1 MSPVYNS
8 TITLSATVGD
18 VNKTV
23 TVGSTNPNLSGDD
36 LLRLAKRALE
46 DNEVTGV
53 EGVSIEINIDG
64 YEERPHSISIATSSL
79 PDDETREQLETK
91 KFNDELEYRTGEMFS
106 NALNWYLCKA
116 SGYTGAP
123 MSDRMLAD
131 MSAREIAKG
140 WAHVQ
145 MLQEH
150 ICKLESCNKD
160 ASELIT
166 AYKRQINELQHLM
179 GKRAEEYEAEI
190 RSLNGT
196 AVANNRAFSE
206 ERKELIAQ
214 RDAEKR
220 RADDLANRLNI
231 IRKHMDAMEGVI

>member
-23 TVGSTNPNLSGDD
+23 TVGSTNPNLSGED

-46 DNEVTGV
+46 DNEVTGT
-53 EGVSIEINIDG
+53 EGVSIEINVEG
-64 YEERPHSISIATSSL
+64 CPHSISIATS
-79 PDDETREQLETK
+79 DGEIE

-106 NALNWYLCKA
+106 SALNWYLCKA
-116 SGYTGAP
+116 SNYAGAP

-166 AYKRQINELQHLM
+166 AYKRQINDLQQLM

-206 ERKELIAQ
+206 ERKALIAQ

-220 RADDLANRLNI
+220 RADDLADRLNF

>member
-1 MSPVYNS
+1 MSPVYNTS
-8 TITLSATVGD
+8 VTLSATVGD

-23 TVGSTNPNLSGDD
+23 TVGSTNPNLSGED

-46 DNEVTGV
+46 DNEVTGT
-53 EGVSIEINIDG
+53 EGVNIEINVEG
-64 YEERPHSISIATSSL
+64 CPHSISIATSV
-79 PDDETREQLETK
+79 DETCEIE
-91 KFNDELEYRTGEMFS
+91 KFNDELEYRTAEMFS
-106 NALNWYLCKA
+106 SALNWYLCKA
-116 SGYTGAP
+116 SNYADVP
-123 MSDRMLAD
+123 MSDRILAD

-166 AYKRQINELQHLM
+166 AYKRQITDLQQLM

-206 ERKELIAQ
+206 ERKALITQ

-220 RADDLANRLNI
+220 RADDLADRLNF
-231 IRKHMDAMEGVI
+231 IRKHMDGVI

>member
-23 TVGSTNPNLSGDD
+23 TVGSTNPNLSGED

-46 DNEVTGV
+46 DNEVTGT
-53 EGVSIEINIDG
+53 EGVNIEINVEG
-64 YEERPHSISIATSSL
+64 CPHSISIATSSL
-79 PDDETREQLETK
+79 PEDETREQLEIK

-106 NALNWYLCKA
+106 SALNWYLCKSSNYA
-116 SGYTGAP
+116 GAP

-166 AYKRQINELQHLM
+166 AYKRQINDLQQLM

-206 ERKELIAQ
+206 ERKALIAQ
-214 RDAEKR
+214 RDTEKR
-220 RADDLANRLNI
+220 RADDLADRLNF

>member
-1 MSPVYNS
+1 MSPVYNTS
-8 TITLSATVGD
+8 VTLSATVGD

-46 DNEVTGV
+46 DNEVTGT
-53 EGVSIEINIDG
+53 EGVSIEINTEG
-64 YEERPHSISIATSSL
+64 CEESISITTS
-79 PDDETREQLETK
+79 DDETSEQL

-106 NALNWYLCKA
+106 SALNWYLCKA
-116 SGYTGAP
+116 SNYAGAP

-145 MLQEH
+145 MLQER

-166 AYKRQINELQHLM
+166 AYKRQITDLQQLM

-206 ERKELIAQ
+206 ERKALIAQ

-220 RADDLANRLNI
+220 RADDLADRLNF

>member
-8 TITLSATVGD
+8 TITLSATVGN

-23 TVGSTNPNLSGDD
+23 TVGSTNPEVTGED
-36 LLRLAKRALE
+36 LLRLAKRALD
-46 DNEVTGV
+46 DNEVTGI

-79 PDDETREQLETK
+79 PEDETREQLETK
-91 KFNDELEYRTGEMFS
+91 KFNDELEYRTGELFS
-106 NALNWYLCKA
+106 NALNWYLCKSSNYA
-116 SGYTGAP
+116 GAP

-166 AYKRQINELQHLM
+166 AYKRQINDLQQLM

-196 AVANNRAFSE
+196 AVANNRAFSQ

>member
-1 MSPVYNS
+1 MSPVYNTS
-8 TITLSATVGD
+8 ITLSATVGD

-46 DNEVTGV
+46 DNEVTGA
-53 EGVSIEINIDG
+53 EGVSIEINVEG
-64 YEERPHSISIATSSL
+64 CPHSISIATS
-79 PDDETREQLETK
+79 DNETE
-91 KFNDELEYRTGEMFS
+91 KFNDELEYRTGKMFS
-106 NALNWYLCKA
+106 SALNWYLCKA

-166 AYKRQINELQHLM
+166 AYKRQITDLQQLM

-206 ERKELIAQ
+206 ERKALIAQ

-220 RADDLANRLNI
+220 RADDLADRLNF

>member
-1 MSPVYNS
+1 MSPVYNTS
-8 TITLSATVGD
+8 ITLSATVGD

-23 TVGSTNPNLSGDD
+23 TVGSTNPNLSGED

-46 DNEVTGV
+46 DNEVTGT
-53 EGVSIEINIDG
+53 EGVSIEINVEG
-64 YEERPHSISIATSSL
+64 CPHSISIATY
-79 PDDETREQLETK
+79 DNETE
-91 KFNDELEYRTGEMFS
+91 KFNDELEYRTGKMFS
-106 NALNWYLCKA
+106 SALNWYLCKA

-166 AYKRQINELQHLM
+166 AYKRQINDLQQLM

-206 ERKELIAQ
+206 ERKALIAQ

-220 RADDLANRLNI
+220 RADDLADRLNF

>member
-46 DNEVTGV
+46 YNEVTGT
-53 EGVSIEINIDG
+53 EGVSIDINIEG
-64 YEERPHSISIATSSL
+64 YEEGISITTS
-79 PDDETREQLETK
+79 DYETSEQL

-106 NALNWYLCKA
+106 SALNWYLCKA
-116 SGYTGAP
+116 SNYAGAP

-166 AYKRQINELQHLM
+166 AYKRQINDLQQLM

-206 ERKELIAQ
+206 ERKALIAQ

-220 RADDLANRLNI
+220 RADDLADRLNF

>member
-23 TVGSTNPNLSGDD
+23 TVGSTNPNLSGED

-46 DNEVTGV
+46 DNEVTGT
-53 EGVSIEINIDG
+53 EGVNIEINVEG
-64 YEERPHSISIATSSL
+64 CPHSISIATSSL

-106 NALNWYLCKA
+106 SALNWYLCKVSNYA
-116 SGYTGAP
+116 GAP

-166 AYKRQINELQHLM
+166 AYKRQITDLQQLM
-179 GKRAEEYEAEI
+179 SKRAEEYEAEI

-206 ERKELIAQ
+206 ERKALIAQ

-220 RADDLANRLNI
+220 RADDLADRLNF

>member
-1 MSPVYNS
+1 MSPVYNTS
-8 TITLSATVGD
+8 VTLSATVGD

-23 TVGSTNPNLSGDD
+23 TVGSTNPNLSGED

-46 DNEVTGV
+46 DNEVTGA
-53 EGVSIEINIDG
+53 EGVNIEINVEG
-64 YEERPHSISIATSSL
+64 CPHSISIATSSL

-106 NALNWYLCKA
+106 SALNWYLCKA
-116 SGYTGAP
+116 SNYAGAP

-145 MLQEH
+145 MLQER

-160 ASELIT
+160 VSDIVND
-166 AYKRQINELQHLM
+166 YKRQIKDLQQLM

-206 ERKELIAQ
+206 ERKALIAQ

-220 RADDLANRLNI
+220 RADDLADRLNF

>member
-1 MSPVYNS
+1 MSPVYNTS
-8 TITLSATVGD
+8 VTLSATVGD

-23 TVGSTNPNLSGDD
+23 TVGSTNPNLSGED

-46 DNEVTGV
+46 DNEVTGT
-53 EGVSIEINIDG
+53 EGVNIEINVEG
-64 YEERPHSISIATSSL
+64 CPHSISIATSV
-79 PDDETREQLETK
+79 DETCEIE
-91 KFNDELEYRTGEMFS
+91 KFNDELEYRTAEMFS
-106 NALNWYLCKA
+106 SALNWYLCKA
-116 SGYTGAP
+116 SNYADVP
-123 MSDRMLAD
+123 MSDRILAD

-166 AYKRQINELQHLM
+166 AYKRQINDLQQLM
-179 GKRAEEYEAEI
+179 GKRAEEYE
-190 RSLNGT
+190 
-196 AVANNRAFSE
+196 
-206 ERKELIAQ
+206 
-214 RDAEKR
+214 AEKR
-220 RADDLANRLNI
+220 RADDLANRLNF

>member
-1 MSPVYNS
+1 MSPVYNTS
-8 TITLSATVGD
+8 ITLSATVGD

-46 DNEVTGV
+46 YNEVTGT
-53 EGVSIEINIDG
+53 EGVSIDINIEG
-64 YEERPHSISIATSSL
+64 YEEGISITTS
-79 PDDETREQLETK
+79 DYETSEQL

-106 NALNWYLCKA
+106 SALNWYLCKA
-116 SGYTGAP
+116 SNYAGAP

-166 AYKRQINELQHLM
+166 AYKRQITDLQQLM

-206 ERKELIAQ
+206 ERKALIAQ

-220 RADDLANRLNI
+220 RADDLADRLNF
-231 IRKHMDAMEGVI
+231 IRKHMDGVI

>member
-23 TVGSTNPNLSGDD
+23 TVGSTNPNLSGED

-46 DNEVTGV
+46 DNEVTGT
-53 EGVSIEINIDG
+53 EGVSIEINIDD
-64 YEERPHSISIATSSL
+64 YEESISITTS
-79 PDDETREQLETK
+79 DDETSEQL

-106 NALNWYLCKA
+106 SALNWYLCKA

-166 AYKRQINELQHLM
+166 AYKRQITDLQQLM

-206 ERKELIAQ
+206 ERKALIAQ

-220 RADDLANRLNI
+220 RADDLANRLNT
-231 IRKHMDAMEGVI
+231 IRKHMDGVI

>member
-1 MSPVYNS
+1 MSPVYNTS
-8 TITLSATVGD
+8 ITLSATVGD

-23 TVGSTNPNLSGDD
+23 TVGSTNPNLSGED

-46 DNEVTGV
+46 DNEVTGT
-53 EGVSIEINIDG
+53 EGVSIEINVEG
-64 YEERPHSISIATSSL
+64 CPHSISIATS
-79 PDDETREQLETK
+79 DGEIE
-91 KFNDELEYRTGEMFS
+91 KFNDELEYRTGKMFS
-106 NALNWYLCKA
+106 SALNWYLCKA

-166 AYKRQINELQHLM
+166 AYKRQITDLQQLM

-206 ERKELIAQ
+206 ERKALIAQ

-220 RADDLANRLNI
+220 RADDLADRLNF

>member
-1 MSPVYNS
+1 MSPVYNTS
-8 TITLSATVGD
+8 ITLSATVGD

-23 TVGSTNPNLSGDD
+23 TVGSTNPNLSGED

-46 DNEVTGV
+46 DNEVTGT
-53 EGVSIEINIDG
+53 EGVSIEINVEG
-64 YEERPHSISIATSSL
+64 CPHSISIATS
-79 PDDETREQLETK
+79 DGEIE

-106 NALNWYLCKA
+106 SALNWYLCKA
-116 SGYTGAP
+116 SNYAGAP

-166 AYKRQINELQHLM
+166 AYKRQINDLQQLM

-206 ERKELIAQ
+206 ERKALIAQ

-220 RADDLANRLNI
+220 RADDLADRLNF

>member
-23 TVGSTNPNLSGDD
+23 TVGSTNPNLSGED

-46 DNEVTGV
+46 DNEVTGT
-53 EGVSIEINIDG
+53 EGVSIEINVEG
-64 YEERPHSISIATSSL
+64 CPHSISIATSSL
-79 PDDETREQLETK
+79 PEDETREQLETK

-106 NALNWYLCKA
+106 SALNWYLCKA

-166 AYKRQINELQHLM
+166 AYKRQINDLQQLM
-179 GKRAEEYEAEI
+179 SKRAEEYEAEI

-206 ERKELIAQ
+206 ERKALIAQ

-220 RADDLANRLNI
+220 RADDLADRLNF

>member
-23 TVGSTNPNLSGDD
+23 TVGSTNPNLSGED
-36 LLRLAKRALE
+36 LLCLAKRALE
-46 DNEVTGV
+46 DNEVTGT
-53 EGVSIEINIDG
+53 EGVSIEINVEG
-64 YEERPHSISIATSSL
+64 CPHSISIATS
-79 PDDETREQLETK
+79 DNETE
-91 KFNDELEYRTGEMFS
+91 KFNDELEYRTGKMFS
-106 NALNWYLCKA
+106 SALNWYLCKA

-166 AYKRQINELQHLM
+166 AYKRQITDLQQLM

-196 AVANNRAFSE
+196 AVANSRAFSE
-206 ERKELIAQ
+206 ERKALIAQ

-220 RADDLANRLNI
+220 RADDLADRLNF

>member
-1 MSPVYNS
+1 MSPVYNTS
-8 TITLSATVGD
+8 ITLSATVGD

-46 DNEVTGV
+46 DNEVTGT
-53 EGVSIEINIDG
+53 EGVSIDINIEG
-64 YEERPHSISIATSSL
+64 YEEGISITTS
-79 PDDETREQLETK
+79 DYETSEQL

-106 NALNWYLCKA
+106 SALNWYLCKA
-116 SGYTGAP
+116 SNYAGAP

-166 AYKRQINELQHLM
+166 AYKRQITDLQQLM

-206 ERKELIAQ
+206 ERKALIAQ

-220 RADDLANRLNI
+220 RADDLADRLNF

>member
-1 MSPVYNS
+1 MSPVYNTS
-8 TITLSATVGD
+8 ITLSATVGD

-46 DNEVTGV
+46 YNEVTGT
-53 EGVSIEINIDG
+53 EGVSIDINIEG
-64 YEERPHSISIATSSL
+64 YEEGISITTSDYEIS
-79 PDDETREQLETK
+79 EQL

-106 NALNWYLCKA
+106 SALNWYLCKA
-116 SGYTGAP
+116 SNYAGAP

-166 AYKRQINELQHLM
+166 AYKRQINDLQQLM

-206 ERKELIAQ
+206 ERKALIAQ

-220 RADDLANRLNI
+220 RADDLADRLNF

>member
-1 MSPVYNS
+1 MSPVYNTS
-8 TITLSATVGD
+8 VTLSATVGD

-46 DNEVTGV
+46 DNEVTGT
-53 EGVSIEINIDG
+53 EGVSIEINTEG
-64 YEERPHSISIATSSL
+64 YEESISITTS
-79 PDDETREQLETK
+79 DDETSEQL

-106 NALNWYLCKA
+106 SALNWYLCKA
-116 SGYTGAP
+116 SNYAGAP

-166 AYKRQINELQHLM
+166 AYKRQINDLQQLM

-206 ERKELIAQ
+206 ERKALIAQ

-220 RADDLANRLNI
+220 RADDLANRLNF
-231 IRKHMDAMEGVI
+231 IRKHMDGVI

>member
-1 MSPVYNS
+1 MSPVYNTS
-8 TITLSATVGD
+8 ITLSATVGD

-46 DNEVTGV
+46 DNEVTGT

-64 YEERPHSISIATSSL
+64 YEESISITTS
-79 PDDETREQLETK
+79 DDETSEQL

-106 NALNWYLCKA
+106 SALNWYLCKA
-116 SGYTGAP
+116 SNYAGAP

-166 AYKRQINELQHLM
+166 AYKRQITDLQQLM

-196 AVANNRAFSE
+196 AVANNRTFSE
-206 ERKELIAQ
+206 ERKALIAQ

-220 RADDLANRLNI
+220 RADDLADRLNF

>member
-1 MSPVYNS
+1 MSPVYNTS
-8 TITLSATVGD
+8 ITLSATVGD

-23 TVGSTNPNLSGDD
+23 TVGSTNPNLSGED

-46 DNEVTGV
+46 DNEVTGT
-53 EGVSIEINIDG
+53 EGVSIEINVEG
-64 YEERPHSISIATSSL
+64 CPHSISIATS
-79 PDDETREQLETK
+79 DNETE
-91 KFNDELEYRTGEMFS
+91 KFNDELEYRTGKMFS
-106 NALNWYLCKA
+106 SALNWYLCKA

-123 MSDRMLAD
+123 TSDRMLAD

-166 AYKRQINELQHLM
+166 AYKRQITDLQQLM

-206 ERKELIAQ
+206 ERKALIAQ

-220 RADDLANRLNI
+220 RADDLADRLNF

>member
-1 MSPVYNS
+1 MSPVYNTS
-8 TITLSATVGD
+8 ITLSATVGD

-23 TVGSTNPNLSGDD
+23 TVGSTNPNLSGED

-46 DNEVTGV
+46 DNEVTGT

-64 YEERPHSISIATSSL
+64 YEESISITTS
-79 PDDETREQLETK
+79 DDETSEQL

-106 NALNWYLCKA
+106 SALNWYLCKA

-166 AYKRQINELQHLM
+166 AYKRQINDLQQLM
-179 GKRAEEYEAEI
+179 SKRAEEYEAEI

-206 ERKELIAQ
+206 ERKALIAQ

-220 RADDLANRLNI
+220 RADDLADRLNF
-231 IRKHMDAMEGVI
+231 IRKHMDGLI

>member
-23 TVGSTNPNLSGDD
+23 TVGSTNPNLSGED

-46 DNEVTGV
+46 DNEVTGT
-53 EGVSIEINIDG
+53 EGVSIEINVEG
-64 YEERPHSISIATSSL
+64 CPHSISIATSSL
-79 PDDETREQLETK
+79 PDDETREQLETD

-145 MLQEH
+145 MLQER

-166 AYKRQINELQHLM
+166 AYKRQINDLQQLM

-206 ERKELIAQ
+206 ERKALIAQ

-220 RADDLANRLNI
+220 RADDLADRLNF

>member
-1 MSPVYNS
+1 MSPVYNTS
-8 TITLSATVGD
+8 ITLSATVGD

-46 DNEVTGV
+46 DNEVTGT

-64 YEERPHSISIATSSL
+64 YEESISITTS
-79 PDDETREQLETK
+79 DDETSEQL

-106 NALNWYLCKA
+106 SALNWYLCKA
-116 SGYTGAP
+116 SNYAGAP

-160 ASELIT
+160 ASELIA
-166 AYKRQINELQHLM
+166 AYKRQITDLQQLM

-206 ERKELIAQ
+206 ERKALIAQ

-220 RADDLANRLNI
+220 RADDLADRLNF
-231 IRKHMDAMEGVI
+231 IRKHMDATEGVI

>member
-1 MSPVYNS
+1 MSPAYNS

-23 TVGSTNPNLSGDD
+23 TVGSTNPNLSGED

-46 DNEVTGV
+46 DNEVTGT
-53 EGVSIEINIDG
+53 EGVSIEINVEG
-64 YEERPHSISIATSSL
+64 CPHSISIATS
-79 PDDETREQLETK
+79 DDEACEQL

-106 NALNWYLCKA
+106 SALNWYLCKA
-116 SGYTGAP
+116 SNYADVP

-166 AYKRQINELQHLM
+166 AYKRQINDLQQLM

-206 ERKELIAQ
+206 ERKALIAQ

-220 RADDLANRLNI
+220 RADDLANRLNF
-231 IRKHMDAMEGVI
+231 IRKHMDGVI

>member
-1 MSPVYNS
+1 MSPVYNTS
-8 TITLSATVGD
+8 VTLSATVGD

-46 DNEVTGV
+46 YNEVTGT
-53 EGVSIEINIDG
+53 EGVSIDINIEG
-64 YEERPHSISIATSSL
+64 YEEGISITTS
-79 PDDETREQLETK
+79 DYETSEQL

-106 NALNWYLCKA
+106 SALNWYLCKA
-116 SGYTGAP
+116 SNYAGAP

-166 AYKRQINELQHLM
+166 AYKRQINDLQQLM

-206 ERKELIAQ
+206 ERKALIAQ

-220 RADDLANRLNI
+220 RADDLANRLNT
-231 IRKHMDAMEGVI
+231 IRKHMDGVI

>member
-1 MSPVYNS
+1 MSPVYNTS
-8 TITLSATVGD
+8 ITLSATVGD

-23 TVGSTNPNLSGDD
+23 TVGSTNPNLSGED

-46 DNEVTGV
+46 DNEVTGT
-53 EGVSIEINIDG
+53 EDVSIEINVEG
-64 YEERPHSISIATSSL
+64 CPHSISIATS
-79 PDDETREQLETK
+79 DNETE
-91 KFNDELEYRTGEMFS
+91 KFNDELEYRTGKMFS
-106 NALNWYLCKA
+106 SALNWYLCKA

-166 AYKRQINELQHLM
+166 AYKRQITDLQQLM

-206 ERKELIAQ
+206 ERKALIAQ

-220 RADDLANRLNI
+220 RADDLADRLNF

>member
-1 MSPVYNS
+1 MSPVYNTS
-8 TITLSATVGD
+8 ITLSATVGD

-46 DNEVTGV
+46 DNEVTGT

-64 YEERPHSISIATSSL
+64 YEESISITTS
-79 PDDETREQLETK
+79 DDETSEQL

-106 NALNWYLCKA
+106 SALNWYLCKA
-116 SGYTGAP
+116 SAGAP

-166 AYKRQINELQHLM
+166 AYKRQITDLQQLM

-206 ERKELIAQ
+206 ERKALIAQ

-220 RADDLANRLNI
+220 RADDLADRLNF

>member
-8 TITLSATVGD
+8 TITLSATVGE

-23 TVGSTNPNLSGDD
+23 TVGSTNPNLSGED
-36 LLRLAKRALE
+36 LLRLAKRALD
-46 DNEVTGV
+46 DNEVTGT
-53 EGVSIEINIDG
+53 EGVTIEINISG

-79 PDDETREQLETK
+79 PEDETREQLETK

-150 ICKLESCNKD
+150 ICKLEGCNKD

-166 AYKRQINELQHLM
+166 AYKRQINDLQQLM
-179 GKRAEEYEAEI
+179 GKRAEEYETEI

-220 RADDLANRLNI
+220 SADDLANRLNI

>member
-1 MSPVYNS
+1 MSPVYNTS
-8 TITLSATVGD
+8 ITLSATVGD

-46 DNEVTGV
+46 DNEVTGT
-53 EGVSIEINIDG
+53 EGVSIEINVEG
-64 YEERPHSISIATSSL
+64 CPHSISIATS
-79 PDDETREQLETK
+79 DNETE
-91 KFNDELEYRTGEMFS
+91 KFNDELEYRTGKMFS
-106 NALNWYLCKA
+106 SALNWYLCKA

-166 AYKRQINELQHLM
+166 AYKRQITDLQQLM

-206 ERKELIAQ
+206 ERKALIAQ

-220 RADDLANRLNI
+220 RADDLADRLNF

>member
-1 MSPVYNS
+1 
-8 TITLSATVGD
+8 T
-18 VNKTV
+18 
-23 TVGSTNPNLSGDD
+23 SGD
-36 LLRLAKRALE
+36 E
-46 DNEVTGV
+46 
-53 EGVSIEINIDG
+53 IE
-64 YEERPHSISIATSSL
+64 
-79 PDDETREQLETK
+79 

-106 NALNWYLCKA
+106 SALNWYLCKA
-116 SGYTGAP
+116 SNYAGAP

-150 ICKLESCNKD
+150 ICKLESCTKD
-160 ASELIT
+160 AYELIT
-166 AYKRQINELQHLM
+166 DYKRQINDLQQLM

-206 ERKELIAQ
+206 ERKALIAQ

-220 RADDLANRLNI
+220 RADDLADRLNF

>member
-1 MSPVYNS
+1 MSPVYNTS
-8 TITLSATVGD
+8 VTLSATVGD

-46 DNEVTGV
+46 DNEVTGT
-53 EGVSIEINIDG
+53 EGVSIEINIEG
-64 YEERPHSISIATSSL
+64 YEESISITTS
-79 PDDETREQLETK
+79 DDETSEQL

-106 NALNWYLCKA
+106 SALNWYLCKA
-116 SGYTGAP
+116 SNYADVP
-123 MSDRMLAD
+123 MSDRILAD

-166 AYKRQINELQHLM
+166 AYKRQITDLQQLM

-206 ERKELIAQ
+206 ERKALITQ

-220 RADDLANRLNI
+220 RADDLADRLNF
-231 IRKHMDAMEGVI
+231 IRKHMDGVI

>member
-1 MSPVYNS
+1 MSPVYNTS
-8 TITLSATVGD
+8 ITLSATVGD

-46 DNEVTGV
+46 DNEVTGT
-53 EGVSIEINIDG
+53 EGVSIEINIEG
-64 YEERPHSISIATSSL
+64 YEESISITTS
-79 PDDETREQLETK
+79 DDETSEQL

-106 NALNWYLCKA
+106 SALNWYLCKA
-116 SGYTGAP
+116 SNYAGAP

-166 AYKRQINELQHLM
+166 AYKRQINDLQQLM

-206 ERKELIAQ
+206 ERKALIAQ

-220 RADDLANRLNI
+220 RADDLANRLNF
-231 IRKHMDAMEGVI
+231 IRKHMDGVI

>member
-1 MSPVYNS
+1 MSPVYNTS
-8 TITLSATVGD
+8 VTLSATVGD

-23 TVGSTNPNLSGDD
+23 TVGSTNPNLSGED

-46 DNEVTGV
+46 DNEVTGT
-53 EGVSIEINIDG
+53 EGVNIEINVEG
-64 YEERPHSISIATSSL
+64 CPHGISIATSV
-79 PDDETREQLETK
+79 DETCEIE
-91 KFNDELEYRTGEMFS
+91 KFNDELEYRTAEMFS
-106 NALNWYLCKA
+106 SALNWYLCKA
-116 SGYTGAP
+116 SNYADVP
-123 MSDRMLAD
+123 MSDRILAD

-166 AYKRQINELQHLM
+166 AYKRQINDLQQLM

-206 ERKELIAQ
+206 ERKALIAQ

-220 RADDLANRLNI
+220 RADDLADRLNF
-231 IRKHMDAMEGVI
+231 IRKHMDGVI

>member
-23 TVGSTNPNLSGDD
+23 TVGSTNPNLSGED

-46 DNEVTGV
+46 DNEVTGT
-53 EGVSIEINIDG
+53 EGVSIEINVEG
-64 YEERPHSISIATSSL
+64 CPHSISITTS
-79 PDDETREQLETK
+79 DDETE
-91 KFNDELEYRTGEMFS
+91 KFNDELEYRTGDMFS
-106 NALNWYLCKA
+106 SALNWYLCKA
-116 SGYTGAP
+116 SNYADAP

-150 ICKLESCNKD
+150 ICKLERCNKD

-166 AYKRQINELQHLM
+166 AYKRQITDLQQLM

-206 ERKELIAQ
+206 ERKALIAQ

-220 RADDLANRLNI
+220 RADDLADRLNF

>member
-64 YEERPHSISIATSSL
+64 RPHSISIATS
-79 PDDETREQLETK
+79 DDETREQLETK

-166 AYKRQINELQHLM
+166 AYKRQINDLQHLM